1 MLRLVFFGVAF
12 VFSAV
17 ASPAVF
23 AAPEDSRI
31 DHAEEAG
38 DGSPEASA
46 VGPGHRQ
53 RRSRHSARF
62 SGRVVPDDKLRQEP
76 LEPPSGHLVV
86 ATQGLKEEADV
97 NIFNED
103 GSYNIEALH
112 QVDHILRCRRT
123 DDEKPIDPRLLTLL
137 SHVYDHFG
145 DRPLE
150 IISGYRNQR
159 KQTSN
164 HFKGMASDIRIKGVT
179 AKKLRAFAET
189 LDTGGMGI
197 GIYPRSGFVHI
208 DVRPAPSYRWVDNS
222 PANSNAA
229 EKRPPRGWK
238 RKKLQS

>member
-1 MLRLVFFGVAF
+1 MLRLVFFGAAF
-12 VFSAV
+12 VLSAV

-23 AAPEDSRI
+23 AAPDDSHS

-38 DGSPEASA
+38 DSATEAPPA
-46 VGPGHRQ
+46 QRPGRH
-53 RRSRHSARF
+53 RRSKHTARF
-62 SGRVVPDDKLRQEP
+62 SGRVVAEENLRQEP
-76 LEPPSGHLVV
+76 LPPPSGHLVV

-103 GSYNIEALH
+103 GSYNIDSLR

-123 DDEKPIDPRLLTLL
+123 EDEKAIDPRLLTLL

-145 DRPLE
+145 KPLE

-159 KQTSN
+159 KQSSH
-164 HFKGMASDIRIKGVT
+164 HFSGTASDIRISGVSP
-179 AKKLRAFAET
+179 KKVRAFAET

-197 GIYPRSGFVHI
+197 GIYPRSQFVHI
-208 DVRPAPSYRWVDNS
+208 DVRPAPSFRWVDYS
-222 PANSNAA
+222 PANSNAS